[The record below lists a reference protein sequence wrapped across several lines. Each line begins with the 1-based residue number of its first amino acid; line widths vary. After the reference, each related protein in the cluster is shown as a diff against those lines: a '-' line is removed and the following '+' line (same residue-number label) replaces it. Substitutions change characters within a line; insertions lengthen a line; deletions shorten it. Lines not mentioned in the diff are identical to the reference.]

1 MWDFWP
7 STQLSQFEFSF
18 YQNDFFQFLY
28 LQNLFAWNLYLFLE
42 LSLNWTENDENR
54 WSECCIWAEN
64 SYAKLKKKFDISYRW
79 KFALVKELQVKA
91 IANDCYGQWIIISL
105 SWYKCFKLFY
115 VNCSSKLGGNSFRNQ
130 NLLSKQSKLVNKM
143 SGICSWRILQKRLK
157 HLS

>member
-1 MWDFWP
+1 MIFSNFCIYKIYLLETYICFLNFHWIELKTMKIGDQ
-7 STQLSQFEFSF
+7 SAVFERKKVM
-18 YQNDFFQFLY
+18 QNWNFF
-28 LQNLFAWNLYLFLE
+28 
-42 LSLNWTENDENR
+42 
-54 WSECCIWAEN
+54 
-64 SYAKLKKKFDISYRW
+64 FDIGYRW

-91 IANDCYGQWIIISL
+91 IGNDCYGQWIIIISL